1 MSFSF
6 VATLLYAAGLTVL
19 VLGLSLALF
28 RSRRRENSGF
38 SEGDVAADFGPLLTS
53 RRLVRLRGVGAL
65 LLLMALCFHAYWA
78 LFAAG
83 PIRSDDDFA
92 LLKNRRDQRNRRETE
107 SHLRGWIF
115 DRHHEVRLALAKYR
129 YLNGE
134 VIRDYPLG
142 SGAAHLIGY
151 SGLFRGDAMIERAVS
166 VEASQ
171 PPKSEASLW
180 RRVYSRE
187 EVSRSVIGRDLVL
200 TVDFDLQKEA
210 AAALTGKLGAVVML
224 NPQTGAILAMA
235 SSPSFDPDDV
245 NNDEK
250 WRDIARDLKR
260 RPLLNRALDEYYIPG
275 STLKIVTAAA
285 ALEARLDKATY
296 ICRSDGWTP
305 PNSSRPIR
313 DDEGE
318 SHGSMALAEAV
329 VHSCNQYFAQLGV
342 EVDRNRLG
350 DAARRFGLRVFE
362 TGEESLRGG
371 SFRNL
376 WNTDNQILSDVLAPL
391 NSTYVAGRK
400 TAKYDL
406 ALESIGQGFVQVT
419 PLQMAMIVA
428 SVANP
433 GGNVMQPKIE
443 LDREPAVLSQSMS
456 PQTAAQ
462 LRTMLAAVV
471 TRGTAS
477 NAFSSVRGRFSAGG
491 KTGTAQR
498 LVPVIDP
505 KTDLPVMVRDAR
517 GIEHIKKDFRIDS
530 WFVGFAPVENPQL
543 AIAVIVEGGGYGGR
557 NAAPIAASL
566 LARAQALG
574 LMNPPA
580 PVPAARK

>member
-6 VATLLYAAGLTVL
+6 IATLVYVSGLVL
-19 VLGLSLALF
+19 LLLGLSRALL
-28 RSRRRENSGF
+28 RSRGRPASASGKAN
-38 SEGDVAADFGPLLTS
+38 VPADFGPMLTS
-53 RRLVRLRGVGAL
+53 RRLARLQGIGAL
-65 LLLMALCFHAYWA
+65 LILIALCFHAYWA

-83 PIRSDDDFA
+83 PIRSDEEFA

-151 SGLFRGDAMIERAVS
+151 SGLFRGDAMIERSVS
-166 VEASQ
+166 VGASH
-171 PPKSEASLW
+171 PVEPDTSWW
-180 RRVYSRE
+180 RRVYSNDEAARK
-187 EVSRSVIGRDLVL
+187 VIGRDLVL
-200 TVDFDLQKEA
+200 TVDFDLQRDA
-210 AAALTGKLGAVVML
+210 AESLAGKSGAVVML

-235 SSPSFDPDDV
+235 SAPSFDPDDV

-250 WRDIARDLKR
+250 WREIARDLKK
-260 RPLLNRALDEYYIPG
+260 RPLLNRTLDEYYIPG
-275 STLKIVTAAA
+275 STLKIITAAA
-285 ALEARLDKATY
+285 ALEARLEKSTY
-296 ICRSDGWTP
+296 LCRGEGWTP
-305 PNSSRPIR
+305 PGSSRPIR

-318 SHGSMALAEAV
+318 AHGSMTLSEAV

-362 TGEESLRGG
+362 TGEASLRGG

-376 WNTDNQILSDVLAPL
+376 WNTESQILSDVLAPL

-400 TAKYDL
+400 TTKYDI
-406 ALESIGQGFVQVT
+406 ALESIGQGYVQVT
-419 PLQMAMIVA
+419 PLQMAMVVGSA
-428 SVANP
+428 ANP
-433 GGNVMQPKIE
+433 DGNVMQPKIE
-443 LDREPAVLSQSMS
+443 LEREPAVLSQSMS
-456 PQTAAQ
+456 KETAAQ
-462 LRTMLAAVV
+462 MRAMLAGVV

-477 NAFSSVRGRFSAGG
+477 TAFSSVRTKFTAGG

-505 KTDLPVMVRDAR
+505 KTEQPVMIRDSR
-517 GIEHIKKDFRIDS
+517 GVEHVKKDFRIDS
-530 WFVGFAPVENPQL
+530 WFVGFAPLENPQV
-543 AIAVIVEGGGYGGR
+543 AIAVVVEGGGYGGR
-557 NAAPIAASL
+557 TAAPIAASL

-580 PVPAARK
+580 PVPAAKK